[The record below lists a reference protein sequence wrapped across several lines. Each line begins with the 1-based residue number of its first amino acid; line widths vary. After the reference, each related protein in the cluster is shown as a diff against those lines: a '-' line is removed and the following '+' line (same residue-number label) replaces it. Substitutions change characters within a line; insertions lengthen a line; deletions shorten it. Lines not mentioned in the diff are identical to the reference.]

1 MTQLHFE
8 IPFETFIFQNGL
20 DVAYSNCCIEGLPN
34 VNNFSSDYNTLNTQ
48 NIPLQDTSYSAF
60 PPAPS
65 APVNTNLAPA
75 PQQPSLPTPQSTSAQ
90 PAKPSAPASTPAS
103 KRKQAQKSGNVSVEE
118 AAQIAAEEDKRR
130 RNTAASARFRVKKKL
145 REQTLEKTVKD
156 TTARNAALE
165 ARVSQL
171 EVENQWLKNL
181 ITDKNATSS
190 EGKKSENDIAEMFQK
205 FLASQKSEGQSSSPD
220 SKSGVATT
228 A

>member
-1 MTQLHFE
+1 MNSYMKVIWTLL
-8 IPFETFIFQNGL
+8 N
-20 DVAYSNCCIEGLPN
+20 SNRCIDGLPN
-34 VNNFSSDYNTLNTQ
+34 VNNFSSDFNTVNTQ
-48 NIPLQDTSYSAF
+48 NIPLQDTSFSAF

-65 APVNTNLAPA
+65 APVNSTLAPG
-75 PQQPSLPTPQSTSAQ
+75 QQPSLPTPQSTSTQ
-90 PAKPSAPASTPAS
+90 PAKSSAPASTPAS
-103 KRKQAQKSGNVSVEE
+103 KRKQAQKPGNVSVEE

-181 ITDKNATSS
+181 ITDKNGTSS

-205 FLASQKSEGQSSSPD
+205 FLASQKSQGQSSSPE
-220 SKSGVATT
+220 SQSGVATT
-228 A
+228 S